1 MMNTSDK
8 KSAAITAEE
17 CGSIAGSSFE
27 LAVARKTQ
35 LAMIPRILPS
45 TGSFSMDSLYLP
57 NQNVSGDQFD
67 AIQISEKM
75 YAFLI
80 FDVSGQ
86 GVCSALLS
94 SLCRVYF
101 SNHLRDEK
109 SPKTIIEKVNAS
121 LTSAIGEKFYLTAFL
136 AFLDLHDNRLTY
148 CNAGHPFPILYRNGS
163 HCTAALKTEGT
174 LIGIFENVYF
184 EEQSLFLEP
193 GDRLVMFTD
202 GISRAFGE
210 KNSRQSFEKAVIDL
224 IEKSS
229 PDTFIPKLKERCLEA
244 QKCTPAE
251 DDIAVL
257 VLNMEPD
264 SASEEL
270 KRELAFSPDDYVY
283 IQIIRSYY
291 DVEKAVG
298 IVLGAMDRAGYGDDK
313 VRRMKV
319 SLPEIVVN
327 AIYHGNKKDPFK
339 KVTIGHKVTA
349 EEARVSVMDE
359 GEGFNPDSLPDP
371 TSEENLMKENGR
383 GVYITRHY
391 CDNVEWNESG
401 SRTTLTVVNN
411 NIRKA

>member
-1 MMNTSDK
+1 MNTPDK
-8 KSAAITAEE
+8 KAAAITAEE
-17 CGSIAGSSFE
+17 GGPADGSSFE
-27 LAVARKTQ
+27 IAIARKTQ
-35 LAMIPRILPS
+35 QAMIPQILPS
-45 TGSFSMDSLYLP
+45 SGSFSMDSLYLP
-57 NQNVSGDQFD
+57 SQNVSGDQFD
-67 AIQISEKM
+67 AIRISEKI

-86 GVCSALLS
+86 GICSALLS
-94 SLCRVYF
+94 SLCRVFF

-109 SPKTIIEKVNAS
+109 SPKTIIEKVNAN

-136 AFLDLHDNRLTY
+136 AFLDQHDNRLTY

-174 LIGIFENVYF
+174 LIGLFENVYF

-202 GISRAFGE
+202 GILHTFGE
-210 KNSRQSFEKAVIDL
+210 NSGRAAFEKAVIDL

-229 PDTFIPKLKERCLEA
+229 PDTFISQLKKRCLEV
-244 QKCTPAE
+244 QKTTPAE
-251 DDIAVL
+251 DDVAVL

-264 SASEEL
+264 SASEAL
-270 KRELAFSPDDYVY
+270 KKELAFSPDDYVY

-291 DVEKAVG
+291 EVEKAVG
-298 IVLGAMDRAGYGDDK
+298 IVLGAMDRAGYGDDS

-327 AIYHGNKKDPFK
+327 AVYHGNKKDPLK
-339 KVTIGHKVTA
+339 KVIIGHKVTA

-359 GEGFNPDSLPDP
+359 GEGFNPNSLPNP
-371 TSEENLMKENGR
+371 TNEENLTKENGR

-391 CDNVEWNESG
+391 CDKVEWNESG

-411 NIRKA
+411 NNRKA